1 MNVRGAAGAGGGGGG
16 GDGSPCGDMYSAAL
30 LDVGR
35 KMLAMDGLRPAIR
48 TGPSPVAHNG
58 RYWTPDRRREN
69 AETVRYI
76 RCLVQTCEA
85 IKPWTAGDRGDRSS
99 SQPRAK
105 VTMDQLPRI
114 MQKVLGNRNIRN
126 NRDHKF
132 VNYWTPSDFV
142 RDCLFWHNF
151 YRHFHRSSEL
161 VLSPQLCEEAQNWA
175 NHLAHTETFAYQNK
189 INYGQNLFCKKRSDQ
204 NATAEI
210 EGKDV
215 VREWYSSSKAYKPR
229 KNPKMYSANI
239 NSGPFTQLVW
249 SNTRELGVG
258 RARSRSGKIIV
269 VANYS
274 PKGNVNGQ
282 YGNNVHANQYDL
294 SANKK
299 KSEAVTRY

>member
-1 MNVRGAAGAGGGGGG
+1 MNIRGAAGGGGS
-16 GDGSPCGDMYSAAL
+16 GDGSGSPSDAGYSAAL
-30 LDVGR
+30 VDVGR
-35 KMLAMDGLRPAIR
+35 KMLAMDGLRLRPIR
-48 TGPSPVAHNG
+48 TTGPSPVAHNG

-85 IKPWTAGDRGDRSS
+85 IKPWTAAGYQTSS
-99 SQPRAK
+99 TPQTRTK

-114 MQKVLGNRNIRN
+114 MQKVLGNKIRS

-142 RDCLFWHNF
+142 KNCLFWHNF
-151 YRHFHRSSEL
+151 YRHFHRSSDL
-161 VLSPQLCEEAQNWA
+161 VLSPHLCVEAQNWA

-189 INYGQNLFCKKRSDQ
+189 INYGQNLFCRKPT
-204 NATAEI
+204 NTEI

-215 VREWYSSSKAYKPR
+215 VREWYSSSRVYKPR

-249 SNTRELGVG
+249 SNTKELGVG
-258 RARSRSGKIIV
+258 KACSRSGRIIV
-269 VANYS
+269 VANYL

-282 YGNNVHANQYDL
+282 YANNVHMNQYFL
-294 SANKK
+294 PANKK
-299 KSEAVTRY
+299 KLEFITRQGE